1 MHNRQIMFYRK
12 QSVEESSE
20 NTPAL
25 SKGSNPKWSRKSHLD
40 RLGPV
45 PNGISCFIWK
55 GARVRTGRRAPRP
68 DPGAAAGHRPPAP
81 ADSAA
86 EEAGGAHRRSLRRPG
101 SAPPHRAASA
111 VRVRCPR
118 TKRGPP
124 FGGPLGRSG
133 GEARIRTGGKGF
145 AGLCLTTWPLRRR
158 YEKGRFENRPD
169 ACDGADNGART
180 RDPNLGKV
188 VLYQLSHVRLR
199 VINIR
204 DAAGGRKEF
213 FKDC

>member
-1 MHNRQIMFYRK
+1 MHNRQILF
-12 QSVEESSE
+12 
-20 NTPAL
+20 L
-25 SKGSNPKWSRKSHLD
+25 SRAVVSKDLPRNPVLPDPKWSRKS
-40 RLGPV
+40 RSGRPGPV
-45 PNGISCFIWK
+45 PK
-55 GARVRTGRRAPRP
+55 GLSAPSGEARAARARPGASRVLLAAPESAPRRHRAPSRP
-68 DPGAAAGHRPPAP
+68 RKRKGPLR
-81 ADSAA
+81 
-86 EEAGGAHRRSLRRPG
+86 EGGA
-101 SAPPHRAASA
+101 
-111 VRVRCPR
+111 
-118 TKRGPP
+118 
-124 FGGPLGRSG
+124 LGRSG

-204 DAAGGRKEF
+204 DAAAGRKEF
-213 FKDC
+213 FQDS

>member
-1 MHNRQIMFYRK
+1 MRK
-12 QSVEESSE
+12 
-20 NTPAL
+20 PAL

-40 RLGPV
+40 HLGPCQMGFLASFGKA
-45 PNGISCFIWK
+45 PGF
-55 GARVRTGRRAPRP
+55 AR
-68 DPGAAAGHRPPAP
+68 
-81 ADSAA
+81 
-86 EEAGGAHRRSLRRPG
+86 GGAHRARVRCSGTPAAGAGGFRSRRGRRGTPTESPPSG
-101 SAPPHRAASA
+101 VRAPHRARAPA
-111 VRVRCPR
+111 PRPRPLQRDTR

-145 AGLCLTTWPLRRR
+145 AGLCLTTWPLRHR

-199 VINIR
+199 GLILR
-204 DAAGGRKEF
+204 DARILCKNF
-213 FKDC
+213 F